1 MAIKQTTAVRNAQ
14 LDALNSQTGTSAK
27 LRIYNGTRPANAN
40 TAITSQTMLVEL
52 TCNASAFA
60 AAASGGVLISGSA
73 ALNEAADTMEASGWQ
88 SAFGL
93 ASITEAP
100 DIVTAYLLS
109 TGWGVPTETPE
120 VWTAQPSTSEIWTP
134 IVTTPEGWTPQ

>member
-52 TCNASAFA
+52 TGNATAFA
-60 AAASGGVLISGSA
+60 AAASGGVLTANAISNGTA
-73 ALNEAADTMEASGWQ
+73 AATGTASWFRLWQ
-88 SAFGL
+88 SNGTTAIMDGDVSTSGADVNL
-93 ASITEAP
+93 NNTSIATGQTVS
-100 DIVTAYLLS
+100 VTAF
-109 TGWGVPTETPE
+109 T
-120 VWTAQPSTSEIWTP
+120 
-134 IVTTPEGWTPQ
+134 VTDGDA

>member
-52 TCNASAFA
+52 TCNATAFA
-60 AAASGGVLISGSA
+60 AAASGGVLTANAISSGTA
-73 ALNEAADTMEASGWQ
+73 AATGTASWFRLWQ
-88 SAFGL
+88 SNGTTAIMDGDVSTAGADL
-93 ASITEAP
+93 NLNNTSIATGQTVSVSSFT
-100 DIVTAYLLS
+100 VTD
-109 TGWGVPTETPE
+109 GDG
-120 VWTAQPSTSEIWTP
+120 
-134 IVTTPEGWTPQ
+134 